1 MDFHVTGY
9 CVNYMLL
16 NKTHNGI
23 TVVQKCGS
31 AILFCAILLQHLQQT
46 YSQLHEKC
54 LKPKNETNCPAKHY
68 GVI

>member
-1 MDFHVTGY
+1 MSLDTVLITSYLKKTH
-9 CVNYMLL
+9 
-16 NKTHNGI
+16 THNGI
-23 TVVQKCGS
+23 TVVQECGS
-31 AILFCAILLQHLQQT
+31 AIVLFCAIILQNLQQT